1 LSKKTSGV
9 KIRLQKEMKQNS
21 SVPTWVIVRT
31 NRQVRTHPKR
41 RPWRRRKLKV
51 K

>member
-1 LSKKTSGV
+1 MSKKTSGV
-9 KIRLQKEMKQNS
+9 KIRLEKQRKQNS

-41 RPWRRRKLKV
+41 RAWRRTKLKV